1 MKILSLWTTGDSKSR
16 VFFFNQLVTR
26 FRMLD
31 TRGLDALF
39 EV

>member
-1 MKILSLWTTGDSKSR
+1 MIQR
-16 VFFFNQLVTR
+16 VSFFFFNQLVTR
-26 FRMLD
+26 FRVLD

>member
-1 MKILSLWTTGDSKSR
+1 MIQR
-16 VFFFNQLVTR
+16 VSFFFNQLVTR
-26 FRMLD
+26 FRVLD